1 MNDLY
6 KCELIL
12 ICQACQA
19 RVVSFLMIY
28 KNGWW
33 PLVVLGYF
41 NVIKVLSQFSRQG
54 ALEPSSNSLLYPF
67 LHFPIEI
74 LPLMLAPVIASCH
87 GPAELLRGDWNIFK
101 YCCSNFYV
109 APWVY
114 HQKTW
119 NLSLFRFCFVPCL
132 PGSPVKWA
140 TKKSSEI
147 TEFHRDSQPG

>member
-1 MNDLY
+1 M
-6 KCELIL
+6 
-12 ICQACQA
+12 
-19 RVVSFLMIY
+19 RVNINLPSLPSPRCKPFLMIY
-28 KNGWW
+28 QNGW
-33 PLVVLGYF
+33 PLVLGYF
-41 NVIKVLSQFSRQG
+41 NVIKVLSQFSRQA

-109 APWVY
+109 APWLY

-132 PGSPVKWA
+132 PGSPQYSGKLRKVR
-140 TKKSSEI
+140 KSQNFIETPRI
-147 TEFHRDSQPG
+147 VN